1 MDTQI
6 LQTEFLGNIL
16 QDYCWFLGAILL
28 GLLFKKL
35 FSRYLSRLLYKVI
48 GKKDIE
54 IGVEKFNELLTK
66 PIGLFIM
73 LSIIYLGASH
83 IQYPPSWNLGNVE
96 EFGLKMMVS
105 KVYALIY
112 VISIFWILLKVI
124 DYVGL
129 ILFARAEKTENKMD
143 DQLIPFIIE
152 IAKILTYIFALF
164 IIMGNVFNVNITALA
179 TGLGIG
185 GIALAMA
192 SKESLENL
200 LGSFTIFFDRPFTV
214 GDMVTVGSVTGRVE
228 KVGFRSTRIR
238 TLDRSLV
245 TVPNKKMI
253 DAELDN
259 LGMRPIRRV
268 KFSVGLTYHTSIEQ
282 IKKIVADMQT
292 MIDNHPRTTNAEGKK
307 SKDKEGKVR
316 FDEFGDS
323 SLNIFVLYYVDSP
336 KWADLIDV
344 RQDVNYKIMEIVKKH
359 NSDFAFPSTT
369 VYLEQNN

>member
-1 MDTQI
+1 MDTQF
-6 LQTEFLGNIL
+6 LQTEFLGNSL
-16 QDYCWFLGAILL
+16 QDYCWFLGAIVV

-48 GKKDIE
+48 GKKDNE

-164 IIMGNVFNVNITALA
+164 IIMGNVFDVNITALA

-238 TLDRSLV
+238 TFDRSLV

-268 KFSVGLTYHTSIEQ
+268 KFSVGLTYETSIEQ
-282 IKKIVADMQT
+282 IKKIVADMQA